1 MRSFPVR
8 PALTILTFVALV
20 AAAGWLRKDFR
31 GLSPALFASLID
43 FRPARVV
50 AEPAPEPLRPRKF
63 MPVPDLEDNSGAL
76 DHFYEALWR
85 TERKEPGAI
94 TRILHYGDSPTS
106 ADLVTGDVRALL
118 QARFGN
124 SGHGFTLIGQPWA
137 WYEHWGVKLSASGW
151 DIHPASHPDLR
162 DGMYGLGGVA
172 FLSQGA
178 TQSRIVLR
186 DKGHTQVEVSFLRQ
200 PEGGEITISSG
211 ELRIGRIDTSADAKR
226 PGFAA
231 FDLHPPVS
239 ELEIQTTGPVRVFG
253 ITLEKATPGVVYDSL
268 GMNGAFTTVPA
279 RIFNE
284 KQWAEQ
290 LQRRKPD
297 LVILNYGTNESGF
310 SGYVGSWYE
319 KELRQALRRLRA
331 ALPNCSL
338 LIMSPIDRAEQVAG
352 GEIRTLPSIPRLVAI
367 QERVARENGCGFFNT
382 FAAAGGEGTMARWYE
397 ARPRLVSADFI
408 HPTPAGA
415 REVGR
420 LFFQRLCQG
429 LNEYKFRHS
438 IQRPALARRK

>member
-20 AAAGWLRKDFR
+20 ALAGRVRQDFR
-31 GLSPALFASLID
+31 GLSPALFASVID
-43 FRPARVV
+43 FRPALVL
-50 AEPAPEPLRPRKF
+50 AEPVPEPVRRGRFIPA
-63 MPVPDLEDNSGAL
+63 PDLEDNSGAL

-94 TRILHYGDSPTS
+94 TRILHYGDSPTT
-106 ADLVTGDVRALL
+106 ADLITGDARALL
-118 QARFGN
+118 QAQFGD
-124 SGHGFTLIGQPWA
+124 SGHGFTLIAKPWA

-151 DIHPASHPDLR
+151 DIHPATHPDLK

-172 FLSQGA
+172 FMNRGA
-178 TQSRIVLR
+178 ARSRIVLR
-186 DKGHTQVEVSFLRQ
+186 DKGHTRLEVSFLRQ
-200 PEGGEITISSG
+200 PGGGEIIVSSG
-211 ELRIGRIDTSADAKR
+211 EQRIGRIETSADSKL
-226 PGFAA
+226 PGFAV
-231 FDLHPPVS
+231 FELHPPTG
-239 ELEIQTTGPVRVFG
+239 ELEIQAAGTVRVFG
-253 ITLEKATPGVVYDSL
+253 IVLEKETPGVVYDSL

-310 SGYVGSWYE
+310 SAYVGSWYE
-319 KELRQALRRLRA
+319 NELRQALRRLRA
-331 ALPNCSL
+331 ALPECSL
-338 LIMSPIDRAEQVAG
+338 LIMSPIDRAERVAG

-367 QERVARENGCGFFNT
+367 QERVARETGNGFYNA

-408 HPTPAGA
+408 HTTPAGA
-415 REVGR
+415 RRVGE
-420 LFFQRLCQG
+420 LLFQRLCQG
-429 LNEYKFRHS
+429 LNEYKYRHS
-438 IQRPALARRK
+438 VRRPALARRK

>member
-20 AAAGWLRKDFR
+20 AMAGWVRKDFR
-31 GLSPALFASLID
+31 GLSPALVASVID
-43 FRPARVV
+43 FRPARVA
-50 AEPAPEPLRPRKF
+50 AEPAPEPVRPGKF
-63 MPVPDLEDNSGAL
+63 TPAPDLEDNSGAL

-94 TRILHYGDSPTS
+94 TRILHYGDSPTT
-106 ADLVTGDVRALL
+106 ADLITGDVRALL
-118 QARFGN
+118 QARFGD
-124 SGHGFTLIGQPWA
+124 SGHGFTLIAKPWA

-151 DIHPASHPDLR
+151 DIHPATHHDLR

-172 FLSQGA
+172 FLNRGA
-178 TQSRIVLR
+178 ARSRIVLR
-186 DKGHTQVEVSFLRQ
+186 DKGHTRVEVSYLGQ
-200 PEGGEITISSG
+200 PDGGEIIVSSG
-211 ELRIGRIDTSADAKR
+211 ELPVGRIETSADARR
-226 PGFAA
+226 PGFAV
-231 FDLHPPVS
+231 FELHPPTG
-239 ELEIQTTGPVRVFG
+239 ELEIEATGLVRVFG
-253 ITLEKATPGVVYDSL
+253 IALEKETPGVVYDSL

-310 SGYVGSWYE
+310 SAYVGSWYE
-319 KELRQALRRLRA
+319 QELRLAIGRLRA
-331 ALPNCSL
+331 ALPGCSL
-338 LIMSPIDRAEQVAG
+338 LIMSPLDRAERVAG
-352 GEIRTLPSIPRLVAI
+352 GEIRTLASIPRLVAI
-367 QERVARENGCGFFNT
+367 QERVARETGCGFYNA

-408 HPTPAGA
+408 HTTPAGA
-415 REVGR
+415 RQVGE
-420 LFFQRLCQG
+420 LLFQRLCQG
-429 LNEYKFRHS
+429 LNEYKFRRS
-438 IQRPALARRK
+438 TQRPALARRK